1 MLFSQQLFDSA
12 IALREK
18 RLDLEEALVEEKKTA
33 ETLKKD
39 TDTFSKKAKVM
50 ESQLKT
56 ALADLEAF
64 QVSLIQQY
72 DDKILFTTLPGNVF
86 NSY

>member
-1 MLFSQQLFDSA
+1 M
-12 IALREK
+12 
-18 RLDLEEALVEEKKTA
+18 EEKKAA

-39 TDTFSKKAKVM
+39 ADSYSKKAKVM

-64 QVSLIQQY
+64 QVRKMNCSRINFR
-72 DDKILFTTLPGNVF
+72 I
-86 NSY
+86 